1 MKVWVK
7 CHMLSTAAQ
16 NAFLKVLE
24 EPPAHVIFVL
34 ATTDPQKILPTI
46 ISRVQRFELKRITVH
61 DIYARLAYICE
72 TEGIELD
79 DDAQETLEYIARS
92 VDGGMRDAI
101 KLLQKC
107 SSLDEVITRKT
118 VIDALGSV
126 DPKTVETVTTLLLN
140 SDAQGVLNYFNEL
153 VSGGVDIRILLT
165 DIIEYLTESMKES
178 LIQKDY
184 NIGRKMDIATELTEF
199 LATLRNATQLKILTE
214 LKFMRMCT
222 AGFPKVDPVVISGGI
237 PIPPIQPILSIPVQP
252 LVTEKV
258 LNVDPQVVIDPND
271 VAAMAKALELKMDQ
285 KIKEQLDVVYMQ
297 IDAIRFKK

>member
-1 MKVWVK
+1 MKVWIK

-61 DIYARLAYICE
+61 DIYARLAYISE
-72 TEGIELD
+72 TEGIQLD

-107 SSLDEVITRKT
+107 SSLDEIITRKT

-126 DPKTVETVTTLLLN
+126 DPATVEKIVNMLLN
-140 SDAQGVLNYFNEL
+140 SDVQGVLVYFNEL
-153 VSGGVDIRILLT
+153 VAGGVDIRILLT
-165 DIIEYLTESMKES
+165 DMIEFLTEKMRES

-184 NIGRKMDIATELTEF
+184 NIGRKMGVATELTEF
-199 LATLRNATQLKILTE
+199 LATLRNTTQLKILTE

-222 AGFPKVDPVVISGGI
+222 EGFPKENPVITQE
-237 PIPPIQPILSIPVQP
+237 PIQAQ
-252 LVTEKV
+252 TFETQKV
-258 LNVDPQVVIDPND
+258 LNVEQTVIDPKD
-271 VAAMAKALELKMDQ
+271 LDAIKASLEQTLDAKLKS
-285 KIKEQLDVVYMQ
+285 QLDVVYMQ
-297 IDAIRFKK
+297 IDSIRFKR